1 MTTADRAH
9 PLAVEDDASYDP
21 FEAFNAHFGA
31 GKVAS
36 VYPVYAELRSE
47 CPVHRAG
54 EILERLGIDT
64 TGLIATVPGRAVYT
78 FRGVDQALR
87 DRDGFSV
94 KAPYASRSVLLGNTL
109 LDMDEP
115 EHMRVRRLIV
125 EAFTPAAVEAWRE
138 RLVVPIVQR
147 HVDAF
152 ADRGHADLI
161 AELTFPFPVHVI
173 AGMLGLPEE
182 DLPLF
187 HRRAAEIVTMI
198 DPERSLRASRC
209 LADYFAGI
217 ITKRRSDPRDDI
229 ITRLVHARLDGE
241 ALTDAEIVD
250 FCRLLLPAGAETTYR
265 SSTNLLFALLRHP
278 DQLAAVAADRSLIPQ
293 AIEEGLRWETP
304 VTMVSRTAL
313 RDTTLDDVDV
323 PAGETLTLC
332 LAATN
337 RDPAHHERPDEFDIF
352 REPRT
357 HLSFGWGNH
366 ICLGSH
372 LARMETAVALNTL
385 LDRLPGL
392 RLDPDAEPVQIEG
405 LIFRAPPRL
414 PVVWDADS

>member
-1 MTTADRAH
+1 
-9 PLAVEDDASYDP
+9 
-21 FEAFNAHFGA
+21 
-31 GKVAS
+31 
-36 VYPVYAELRSE
+36 
-47 CPVHRAG
+47 
-54 EILERLGIDT
+54 
-64 TGLIATVPGRAVYT
+64 
-78 FRGVDQALR
+78 
-87 DRDGFSV
+87 
-94 KAPYASRSVLLGNTL
+94 
-109 LDMDEP
+109 
-115 EHMRVRRLIV
+115 
-125 EAFTPAAVEAWRE
+125 
-138 RLVVPIVQR
+138 
-147 HVDAF
+147 
-152 ADRGHADLI
+152 
-161 AELTFPFPVHVI
+161 VHVI

-313 RDTTLDDVDV
+313 SDTTLDDVDV